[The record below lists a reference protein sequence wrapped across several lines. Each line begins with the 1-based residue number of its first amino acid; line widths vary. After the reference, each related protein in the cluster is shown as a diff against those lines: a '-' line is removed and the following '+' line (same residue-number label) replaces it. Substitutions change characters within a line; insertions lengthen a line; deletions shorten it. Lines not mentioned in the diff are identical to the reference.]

1 MVIRAFGGPEVFD
14 LQEVPDPTPGP
25 GELRVRVAASSVNP
39 VDYKI
44 RRNGAWAGVRPPAI
58 IGYDVSGVVDAVGP
72 GVTEWRQGDEVYYT
86 PEIFG
91 GRPGSYA
98 QYHVVDAAIVARKP
112 RNLDHVQAAAVPLA
126 GGTAWD
132 ALVVRA
138 GVRAGETVLIH
149 GGAGGVGHFAVQI
162 ARASGCRVLATCS
175 RRNLDFVRELGA
187 DVAIDY
193 EAEDFVERT
202 LRETDGQGVDVVFDT
217 VGGPLLARSIEA
229 TRPGGRLVSIV
240 SAASSLDAAHRKN
253 LTVHFLFLLRERR
266 RLDALRSLIERG
278 LLRPVVDEVL
288 PLEQVAR
295 AHARLESGHGRG
307 KIVLEIPSRDP

>member
-1 MVIRAFGGPEVFD
+1 MRAMVIRAFGGPDVFEPRD
-14 LQEVPDPTPGP
+14 LPDPTPGP
-25 GELRVRVAASSVNP
+25 GQVLVRVLASGVNP

-44 RRNGAWAGVRPPAI
+44 RRSGAWAGVQPPAV
-58 IGYDVSGVVDAVGP
+58 IGYDVSGVVEAVGP
-72 GVTEWRQGDEVYYT
+72 GVTEFKPGDEVYYT

-98 QYHVVDAAIVARKP
+98 QYHVADAAIVARKP

-132 ALVVRA
+132 AIVARA
-138 GVRAGETVLIH
+138 RVQPGETVLIH

-162 ARASGCRVLATCS
+162 ARAAGARVLATCS
-175 RRNLDFVRELGA
+175 RANLDFVRELGA

-193 EAEDFVERT
+193 EHDDFVEVVRQ
-202 LRETDGQGVDVVFDT
+202 ETEGQGVDVVFDT
-217 VGGPLLARSIEA
+217 VGGSLLSRSIAA

-240 SAASSLDAAHRKN
+240 SAGGDLDAAHRKN
-253 LTVHFLFLLRERR
+253 LTLHFLFLLRRR
-266 RLDALRSLIERG
+266 ERLDSLRALIERG
-278 LLRPVVDEVL
+278 LVRPHVDQVL

-295 AHARLESGHGRG
+295 AHQRLETGHGRG
-307 KIVLEIPSRDP
+307 KIVLQIPA